1 MVPDVLHAHT
11 VQVSLVPNLDS
22 KREELDPTIS
32 KISLVWVGS
41 ENELSSFSQKSTF
54 TFSVRSS
61 SLLLHGFCCL
71 DMPRTSARDI
81 WTVSPVHAE
90 TQCLS
95 QTSGPSFHAWLFV
108 PCWFLFFSPQ
118 LRMEMLLFSVTA
130 PLASCIAWPYIG
142 CNKGVLDSGTCQREF
157 GKLGFKIPSQ
167 ASPWGP
173 ISLDSLK
180 TLYS

>member
-1 MVPDVLHAHT
+1 MPDVLHAHT

-32 KISLVWVGS
+32 KISLVQVGS

-95 QTSGPSFHAWLFV
+95 QTSGPLL
-108 PCWFLFFSPQ
+108 PCMTLCALLISV
-118 LRMEMLLFSVTA
+118 LFSTVKNGNA
-130 PLASCIAWPYIG
+130 P
-142 CNKGVLDSGTCQREF
+142 F
-157 GKLGFKIPSQ
+157 
-167 ASPWGP
+167 
-173 ISLDSLK
+173 
-180 TLYS
+180 